1 MKTKVFNNNNMK
13 IQLTDNVSIDNP
25 LNRSDVF
32 SYEGPIENIDLDTH
46 FTNSQKKNYNKILE
60 KLEHFNIIFDFI
72 WFAKF
77 TRNNYNRNTVV
88 QHFVVKS
95 NNDMIYWRKYEGNS
109 SGSGGNFI
117 YIKGIKYKTT
127 DFLNWD
133 NNMIASKL
141 NE

>member
-1 MKTKVFNNNNMK
+1 MK
-13 IQLTDNVSIDNP
+13 IQLTDNVFIDNP

-32 SYEGPIENIDLDTH
+32 SYEGPIENIDLDIH
-46 FTNSQKKNYNKILE
+46 FTNQQKNNYYKILE
-60 KLEHFNIIFDFI
+60 KLLPHNIIFDYI

-77 TRNNYNRNTVV
+77 IRKTIIN
-88 QHFVVKS
+88 HFVAKS
-95 NNDMIYWRKYEGNS
+95 NNNIIYWRKYEGNS

-127 DFLNWD
+127 DFLKWN

>member
-1 MKTKVFNNNNMK
+1 MK
-13 IQLTDNVSIDNP
+13 IQLTDNVSIDSP

-32 SYEGPIENIDLDTH
+32 SYEGPIENIDLDTQ
-46 FTNSQKKNYNKILE
+46 FTNQQKKNYYKILE
-60 KLEHFNIIFDFI
+60 KLLPFNINFDYI

-77 TRNNYNRNTVV
+77 TRHNYNRDTIVN
-88 QHFVVKS
+88 HFVVKS

-127 DFLNWD
+127 DFINWD
-133 NNMIASKL
+133 DNMIASKL
-141 NE
+141 N